1 MKKKWPF
8 ILIGSLLLIGIL
20 GSILVL
26 RRPGTNLV
34 EIVQDGRILY
44 QLDLAQAED
53 QTIEVEYDGRINIIE
68 IKNHQIHMLDA
79 ECPDHTCVNMG
90 WLDSA
95 VPIVCLPNHLVIQFS
110 GDNDAMDGTVG

>member
-34 EIVQDGRILY
+34 EIVQD
-44 QLDLAQAED
+44 
-53 QTIEVEYDGRINIIE
+53 
-68 IKNHQIHMLDA
+68 
-79 ECPDHTCVNMG
+79 
-90 WLDSA
+90 
-95 VPIVCLPNHLVIQFS
+95 
-110 GDNDAMDGTVG
+110 